1 MRHIKQLCYTI
12 LLIGLSAAA
21 CSEPEDKYYIMDSL
35 RVMAVKAEKPWLS
48 FGESTSL
55 DALVFNP
62 EAEALSYKWSWCP
75 ARLNSVTGYA
85 CPLDQAALD
94 ALVTQTSEGE
104 LTAPSLDLGTEATA
118 SFDNAFPG
126 ELLTA
131 ICYGALEGSGNIG
144 AAEIDCA
151 STYGISI
158 VLEVSNS
165 SETITAIKDLQL
177 IIDSSLSANQNP
189 TIDGLSL
196 TEFDSTMTDEE
207 VEDQLESFATEAES
221 FSATQVYNVVAEKKY
236 ALFADISEDAA
247 ETYES
252 PASDETAQAESIQ
265 EALVISWFI
274 EVGEFQSTRTGY
286 IPDEIDL
293 ATAAANVW
301 TPPLDL
307 SEYEKSTAKI
317 YVVVRDD
324 RAGSTWLE
332 RSFDLSALEDSQ

>member
-1 MRHIKQLCYTI
+1 
-12 LLIGLSAAA
+12 
-21 CSEPEDKYYIMDSL
+21 
-35 RVMAVKAEKPWLS
+35 
-48 FGESTSL
+48 
-55 DALVFNP
+55 
-62 EAEALSYKWSWCP
+62 
-75 ARLNSVTGYA
+75 
-85 CPLDQAALD
+85 
-94 ALVTQTSEGE
+94 
-104 LTAPSLDLGTEATA
+104 
-118 SFDNAFPG
+118 
-126 ELLTA
+126 
-131 ICYGALEGSGNIG
+131 
-144 AAEIDCA
+144 
-151 STYGISI
+151 
-158 VLEVSNS
+158 
-165 SETITAIKDLQL
+165 
-177 IIDSSLSANQNP
+177 
-189 TIDGLSL
+189 
-196 TEFDSTMTDEE
+196 
-207 VEDQLESFATEAES
+207 
-221 FSATQVYNVVAEKKY
+221 
-236 ALFADISEDAA
+236 DISEDAA